1 MHNNNNFDSLRIKF
15 KGVRNFERSVP
26 NLKTYNKRL
35 KLEVV
40 SIFVII
46 CLKKKFDVR
55 PRQTVYREISHELS
69 RYRGVGFGQGWR
81 RPFYQVAGTR
91 RRVNGRERAGASMSF
106 LVCDV
111 LLPVW
116 DISGLMTD
124 RAMPPCAILTPRFA
138 SFYFD
143 SRFSSPLFRTTPRAT
158 RFFIAFHRDIW
169 SRAVA
174 SRVGNFFIGNFS
186 LLVIF

>member
-1 MHNNNNFDSLRIKF
+1 MYGEDD
-15 KGVRNFERSVP
+15 G
-26 NLKTYNKRL
+26 
-35 KLEVV
+35 
-40 SIFVII
+40 
-46 CLKKKFDVR
+46 
-55 PRQTVYREISHELS
+55 YREISHELS
-69 RYRGVGFGQGWR
+69 RHRGVGFGQGWR

-124 RAMPPCAILTPRFA
+124 RAVPPYAILTPRFA
-138 SFYFD
+138 TFYFD
-143 SRFSSPLFRTTPRAT
+143 SRFSSPFFPTTPKAT

-174 SRVGNFFIGNFS
+174 PRMVGNFIGNFFCQWYFNRSTEVINFQRIRIGFS
-186 LLVIF
+186 LLFRLEFHLDTFYQKWKEKWRMNYIIWKDF